1 MYIGT
6 SLGGCL
12 QSLMAGEVSIHDVL
26 LIVTRTR
33 APTFEKYIGVVSSYI
48 TRSYITYGNPS
59 SRNSHLYDLSH
70 YPNDAVIDMATNLW
84 YMGKIHQPR
93 VGVSDTGNDM
103 SGYSH
108 IDLAGN
114 LWIEIIPPQKMQN
127 PTVKDL
133 WDKIKMTVMLTD
145 EKY

>member
-1 MYIGT
+1 MMYIGT

-12 QSLMAGEVSIHDVL
+12 QSLMAGEVSIDNVL

-48 TRSYITYGNPS
+48 TYGNPS
-59 SRNSHLYDLSH
+59 SCNSHLYELSH
-70 YPNDAVIDMATNLW
+70 YSNDEVIDMATKLW

-93 VGVSDTGNDM
+93 LGVSESGMDM

-108 IDLAGN
+108 NDLVGN
-114 LWIEIIPPQKMQN
+114 LWIEIIPPQYMN
-127 PTVKDL
+127 NLAVKDL
-133 WDKIKMTVMLTD
+133 WDKVKMTVALANAND
-145 EKY
+145 